1 MMTYA
6 LPPIAVTGEIITAAW
21 GNDVRN
27 ALAVLKTGLTSDAGS
42 DRATLNGT
50 AAVDTGIAR
59 PALVNTNG
67 QDEWGMVNF
76 GDYTSLVDFTTA
88 WFHNNNPSTWETIP
102 IGGAWNSSDGGT
114 GSIGINDDLY
124 FGHSAKF
131 SAIEFKFVTPSG
143 HGREPG
149 LRMRYWNGSAWT
161 QITYT
166 DTTLSADASPPE
178 FSTLSQDG
186 SLSWTPPNDWAQN
199 AVNGVNNYWIWLEW
213 YFADRHH
220 GDGYITGSLETSSI
234 LIETPGSTGGFG
246 RDAEWPIIRLNDLHD
261 TNICPAVS
269 VGDELGRA
277 NSLVFTEALG
287 DIHDDGVDAYLAVL
301 SNGNLA
307 IGVSA
312 GGIHAL
318 PFTVKTL
325 NANRLA

>member
-1 MMTYA
+1 MTYA

-27 ALAVLKTGLTSDAGS
+27 ALAALKTGLTSDVGS
-42 DRATLNGT
+42 NRATLDGT

-59 PALVNTNG
+59 PALVGTGDN
-67 QDEWGMVNF
+67 WGIVNF
-76 GDYTSLVDFTTA
+76 GDYTSLVNFTTG
-88 WFHNNNPSTWETIP
+88 WFHNNRPSTWETIP
-102 IGGAWNSSDGGT
+102 VGGAWNSSDGRT
-114 GSIGINDDLY
+114 GSIGIGDDLY

-143 HGREPG
+143 HGRKPG
-149 LRMRYWNGSAWT
+149 LRMRYWNGSAWA
-161 QITYT
+161 QIKYT
-166 DTTLSADASPPE
+166 DTTQTPDEEHSVLSR
-178 FSTLSQDG
+178 DG
-186 SLSWTPPNDWAQN
+186 LLSWDIPSDWARN
-199 AVNGVNNYWIWLEW
+199 AVNGVANYWIHLEW

-220 GDGYITGSLETSSI
+220 GDGYITRSIETSSI
-234 LIETPGSTGGFG
+234 LIEAPGTTGGLG

-318 PFTVKTL
+318 PCSIKTL